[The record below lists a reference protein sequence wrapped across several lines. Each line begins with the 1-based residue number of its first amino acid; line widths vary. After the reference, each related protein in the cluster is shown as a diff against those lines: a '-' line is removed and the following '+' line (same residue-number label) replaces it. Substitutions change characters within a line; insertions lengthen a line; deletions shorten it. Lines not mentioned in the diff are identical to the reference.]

1 MRYDQVYDRIDEL
14 CEQRGW
20 SRYKLV
26 EESGIPQ
33 SSFYNMFNRHSIPQ
47 LDLIQKICDG
57 FHISLAEF
65 FADDSN
71 KLQEL
76 TDDDLVFL
84 ETARTLDR
92 NNRDRALVYMQ
103 AMKDVQKNE

>member
-65 FADDSN
+65 FADGSN

-76 TDDDLVFL
+76 TDEDLVFL
-84 ETARTLDR
+84 EIARTLDR
-92 NNRDRALVYMQ
+92 NNRDRALAYMQ
-103 AMKDVQKNE
+103 AMKDVQKKE

>member
-33 SSFYNMFNRHSIPQ
+33 SSFYNMFNKFDPT
-47 LDLIQKICDG
+47 C
-57 FHISLAEF
+57 
-65 FADDSN
+65 
-71 KLQEL
+71 
-76 TDDDLVFL
+76 
-84 ETARTLDR
+84 
-92 NNRDRALVYMQ
+92 
-103 AMKDVQKNE
+103 

>member
-1 MRYDQVYDRIDEL
+1 MMYKVPQKGGVYHEYDQVYDRIDEL

-33 SSFYNMFNRHSIPQ
+33 SSFYNMFNRHSIPR

-65 FADDSN
+65 FAD
-71 KLQEL
+71 
-76 TDDDLVFL
+76 
-84 ETARTLDR
+84 
-92 NNRDRALVYMQ
+92 
-103 AMKDVQKNE
+103 